1 MRLGGESLMKNKNDL
16 KLSDVMSRWYIWAV
30 IGWGVGKNVSD
41 TLGGLVGFAIAGFV
55 GWYIQRCHDKKNN
68 E

>member
-1 MRLGGESLMKNKNDL
+1 MKNKNDL

-30 IGWGVGKNVSD
+30 IGWAGGKNVSD
-41 TLGGLVGFAIAGFV
+41 TLGGLVGLVIAGFV
-55 GWYIQRCHDKKNN
+55 GWYIQKSRDKKNN